1 MIPFVTVCFH
11 NTTHVIFWKPIMF
24 KIKQFL
30 VLAFAMCVGVANAAD
45 SSPSESASSWL
56 SQAQS
61 EIKAENYSRA
71 IHTLEAANQTNSADW
86 NNLLGYAQRK
96 KSPPDLASAERYYQS
111 ALKIDPKHKG
121 ALEYYG
127 ELLLM
132 KNDLAGAEQMLA
144 RLDKACFF
152 SCEEFRDLKEAI
164 SKFKSKK

>member
-1 MIPFVTVCFH
+1 ML
-11 NTTHVIFWKPIMF
+11 

-30 VLAFAMCVGVANAAD
+30 ALALATGVLVTHAAD
-45 SSPSESASSWL
+45 TSPAEPTTSWL
-56 SQAQS
+56 TQAQK
-61 EIKAENYSRA
+61 EIKANDFSGA
-71 IHTLEAANQTNSADW
+71 IKTLEAANKSNSADW

-96 KSPPDLASAERYYQS
+96 KSPPDLAAAERFYQA
-111 ALKIDPKHKG
+111 ALRIDPKHRG

-144 RLDKACFF
+144 RLDKACVF

-164 SKFKSKK
+164 ARFKSKR

>member
-1 MIPFVTVCFH
+1 
-11 NTTHVIFWKPIMF
+11 MF
-24 KIKQFL
+24 NLKQFL
-30 VLAFAMCVGVANAAD
+30 VLSISMCMAIANAAD

-61 EIKAENYSRA
+61 EIKAGNYSSA

-96 KSPPDLASAERYYQS
+96 KGSPDLASAERFYQS

-152 SCEEFRDLKEAI
+152 SCEEYRDLNEAI
-164 SKFKSKK
+164 SKFKSKN

>member
-1 MIPFVTVCFH
+1 ML
-11 NTTHVIFWKPIMF
+11 

-30 VLAFAMCVGVANAAD
+30 ALALTAGALVSHAAD
-45 SSPSESASSWL
+45 TSPAEPTSSWL
-56 SQAQS
+56 SQAQK
-61 EIKAENYSRA
+61 EIKANDYSGA
-71 IHTLEAANQTNSADW
+71 IKTLEAANQNNSADW

-96 KSPPDLASAERYYQS
+96 KTPPDLASAERYYQA
-111 ALKIDPKHKG
+111 ALKLDPKHKG

-144 RLDKACFF
+144 RLDKVCVF

-164 SKFKSKK
+164 TRFKIKK

>member
-1 MIPFVTVCFH
+1 ML
-11 NTTHVIFWKPIMF
+11 

-30 VLAFAMCVGVANAAD
+30 ALALAAGVLVSHAAD
-45 SSPSESASSWL
+45 TSPAEPTSSWL
-56 SQAQS
+56 TQAQK
-61 EIKAENYSRA
+61 EIKANNYSGA
-71 IHTLEAANQTNSADW
+71 IVALEAANQVSSADW

-96 KSPPDLASAERYYQS
+96 KSPPDLAAAERFYQA
-111 ALKIDPKHKG
+111 ALKIDPKHRG

-144 RLDKACFF
+144 RLDKACVF

-164 SKFKSKK
+164 TRFKSKR